1 MRFSNKHCSL
11 IYFSLCYFTSES
23 TMYKQ
28 RFMSQLKATF
38 GSGGIS
44 CSFSDSQISPDE
56 SRYVWLDQSQL
67 DDKYS
72 KCKVPKEDI
81 CTQIEELASREGD
94 LLSNVLTV
102 LRTCLGI
109 TSTRGEGSGDSCT
122 VFVCSRG
129 ICIEPM
135 GCEVSHDLPHARM
148 FGMPQ
153 IMRVLFCSTSTAM
166 ESEIKSALDKSGAR
180 NGIYVSSPEAKGRCR
195 WIPPRKR
202 RLRIPSNRERQQLV
216 LRNPPFDILRG
227 KSSKKRCYC

>member
-122 VFVCSRG
+122 VFVCSWNAIKR
-129 ICIEPM
+129 
-135 GCEVSHDLPHARM
+135 EV
-148 FGMPQ
+148 
-153 IMRVLFCSTSTAM
+153 T
-166 ESEIKSALDKSGAR
+166 
-180 NGIYVSSPEAKGRCR
+180 
-195 WIPPRKR
+195 
-202 RLRIPSNRERQQLV
+202 
-216 LRNPPFDILRG
+216 
-227 KSSKKRCYC
+227 